1 MFGCPNI
8 RKQLG
13 TVEGAAVELH
23 NECEMIAG
31 WGENKMQR
39 HGCSINIP
47 ARREGEWKGG
57 AMGLVKKAG
66 WKITAEAS
74 AAWRKSCRATEL
86 ESLTLT

>member
-31 WGENKMQR
+31 M
-39 HGCSINIP
+39 
-47 ARREGEWKGG
+47 GG
-57 AMGLVKKAG
+57 
-66 WKITAEAS
+66 KIKWRGTAVV
-74 AAWRKSCRATEL
+74 
-86 ESLTLT
+86 

>member
-1 MFGCPNI
+1 M
-8 RKQLG
+8 
-13 TVEGAAVELH
+13 E
-23 NECEMIAG
+23 
-31 WGENKMQR
+31 R